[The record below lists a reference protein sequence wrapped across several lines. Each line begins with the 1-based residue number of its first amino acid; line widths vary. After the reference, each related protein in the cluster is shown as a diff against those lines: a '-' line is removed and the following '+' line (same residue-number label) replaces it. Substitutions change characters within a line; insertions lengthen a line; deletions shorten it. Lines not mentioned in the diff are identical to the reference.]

1 MNYLVAYDITENKVR
16 NRLSKYLSKY
26 GVRLQKSVFIVSIQG
41 HQRKGFVT
49 GIEKITGKKGD
60 VALFRLCKGCQTT
73 AIRLAEIRDE
83 FFVF

>member
-1 MNYLVAYDITENKVR
+1 MKYLVAYDITENKIR

-49 GIEKITGKKGD
+49 GIENITGKKGD
-60 VALFRLCKGCQTT
+60 VALFRLCKGCRAT
-73 AIRLAEIRDE
+73 AIRLADVRDE
-83 FFVF
+83 FFIF